1 MNQRLEAFSG
11 DGPASSRRILSR
23 SEPPAL
29 SSWLPGA
36 ASRWPDRIALE
47 AEGRAWSY
55 AQLWTEVSS
64 LSQQLRQQG
73 LRPGD
78 RLGIAATRSA
88 DTIMA
93 ILAAVDAGLAYVPL
107 DLSYPSARLRAMVD
121 ETLPRLVL
129 GQAVA
134 LQELE
139 RLIGDF
145 ARLVRPSPPSQPAFA
160 SEPDLCYVLFTSGST
175 GRPKGVALGT
185 RPLAHLIAFHAAD
198 PRLGQPARTLQ
209 FAPLSFDVHFQE
221 IFSTIA
227 CGGTLVLLPEAVRR
241 DPEQLHAAAAR
252 LSIERVFMPYVA
264 LQMLAEV
271 ATDAAPLALRDVI
284 SAGEQLQIT
293 PAIRRL
299 FEQLPAARLH
309 NHYGPTESHVVLV
322 HELPAQVSEWPA
334 IPPIGRPL
342 AHVLLAL
349 RDEQGQCRADA
360 RTGELLLGGD
370 CLAHGYFGS
379 PTLTAERFLD
389 GAPGL
394 PGRWYVTGDLVS
406 RDEAGGFVYLGRA
419 DQQLKVDGFR
429 IEPGEIELALMA
441 HPGVRE
447 AVVTAPELPGIGRQ
461 LVAHLVLREG
471 ADPSPLRRHL
481 LERLPEHMVPVRYVA
496 VETMPLTPSG
506 KIDRKQLPMP
516 SVDSP
521 VETPGRPT
529 DLPGTVRAL
538 WGELLGLDDLADD
551 ANLFDL
557 GARSLMVLRFVAR
570 MKALGITGLA
580 IADVYDRPTV
590 QGIAAALN
598 QQATLR
604 RPAAGGQ
611 KGTAGVAIVGMA
623 LRTPGAAGLDAF
635 WQQLLDGQEGI
646 RHFSPAELDASVPAS
661 MRERP
666 NFVAARG
673 VLEDADR
680 FDAAFFNIPAREATV
695 LDPQQRLLLELSWNA
710 LEHAAIDPSKGDMRV
725 GVYAGTANNSYITA
739 LRQEQPG
746 LVQQYGEFATML
758 ASEKDYV
765 ATRIAHRLNLN
776 GPAVSVHTACSTG
789 LVAVAQAWHALAAG
803 QCDVALAGGA
813 TVVVPQEAGYLHVEG
828 GMESADGHC
837 RPFDAAASGT
847 VFSSGGAVVVLKR
860 LEDALADGDTIHAV
874 IRGVGLNND
883 GGDKASFTAPSAS
896 GQAAAIRM
904 ALDHARVSARSIGYV
919 EAHGTATALGDP
931 IEVTALSRAWRADTA
946 DTEFCGLGSVK
957 SNLGHMVAA
966 AGVVGLIKATLAL
979 QREQI
984 PRTIHFRQANPQ
996 LGLEKTPFRV
1006 VAENTPW
1013 PRGAQPRRAA
1023 VSSFGVGGTN
1033 AHLVIEEAP
1042 AAAAEPVVRLD
1053 AETSVFL
1060 LPLSA
1065 RSPQALARRG
1075 AELARHLELHPD
1087 LPLAEVAATLMR
1099 GRVALPHR
1107 TSVVATRATD
1117 AAAALGRL
1125 PAAVQALKQPRT
1137 VFLFPGQGSQHA
1149 GMARGLYT
1157 QALAFREALDRC
1169 LAIVKSVGG
1178 VDLLPWLVEAVPGD
1192 TEANARLADT
1202 RHAQPALLSTSYA
1215 LASWLESVGVRP
1227 DAMIG
1232 HSVGEYA
1239 AACLAGVMSLED
1251 ALAAVIAR
1259 GEAMA
1264 QQPRGAMLAVRAGA
1278 EALRP
1283 LLPPGVE
1290 IAGCNA
1296 PALTVVSG
1304 PHEAI
1309 AALAVT
1315 LEAQGTGSSA
1325 LTVSHA
1331 FHSAMMDGALPAV
1344 QAALGRAI
1352 LQAPTACVYSCISG
1366 EPLTAAE
1373 ATDPGYWARQVRA
1386 TVQFSRAMGAEL
1398 ARADTVFVEV
1408 GPGQALTALL
1418 RQHPGIT
1425 GTPARH
1431 VALLGSAQKP
1441 GDAAVH
1447 AVQALGQIWCHGVNV
1462 AWPVPRG
1469 ARRTPLP
1476 TYPFAGE
1483 RYWFERLAPV
1493 SPSPSALP
1501 ATAVHPVTTVLSSS
1515 PMEPERVAPV
1525 SRLPRL
1531 QTELR
1536 RIFGDVTGL
1545 SADEFSPDQSLLD
1558 QGLDSLS
1565 LTQSTLEIESVFGI
1579 KLRFRRLLEDLDTV
1593 EKLANFLDGELPPDR
1608 LAPPAAP
1615 VAHVVAEVAIAAPAL
1630 LQAMSLPGAMALAAA
1645 PAAGAPVDTNLLLQ
1659 VLSQQ
1664 MQLMSQHLTLLG
1676 AAPPVST
1683 AVPLTVSAPAL
1694 PRAAIAA
1701 TPASPAR
1708 ASLASA
1714 PQLTP
1719 DASLVEKPFGASP
1732 RLTLKAQQD
1741 FTVAQQAWLD
1751 AFIARCDSRFG
1762 KSKAFSQQHRQRMAD
1777 PRVVTGFNPL
1787 WKDLVYPLVVER
1799 SKGCRMW
1806 DLDGNESID
1815 LLASFGA
1822 NFLGYQPPDLVEAMV
1837 EQLHHGIE
1845 LGPQHPLSAE
1855 VAELI
1860 SEFTGM
1866 ERVAFCN
1873 TGSEAVVGA
1882 LRIARTVTGRKT
1894 VVIFT
1899 NSYHGIVDEVI
1910 VRGSK
1915 QLRPLPAA
1923 PGIPPSA
1930 VEHML
1935 VLDYASEESL
1945 QVLRERA
1952 HELAAI
1958 MIEPIQN
1965 KVPTLQPR
1973 AFVQSLREICDEAGC
1988 ALIFDECVT
1997 GFRVAPGGAQE
2008 FYGIRGDLA
2017 CYGKIIGGGLPLSA
2031 IAGSA
2036 RWMDALDGG
2045 DWRYGDA
2052 SYPEAGVTYFA
2063 GTFVRHPL
2071 ALAAAK
2077 ASLLHIRRAG
2087 PALYRDINQRTQ
2099 TLITRLNTAFAERG
2113 APVKAVHCASL
2124 WRLAWDDG
2132 QKNVSLFYW
2141 LTRYHGL
2148 HLYEQFGHFVTEAMS
2163 DEDTGRIFEVFMA
2176 ALDELMALG
2185 FITPRDGAPTPPP
2198 GTLPDTGRSGAKEG
2212 PLSPGQTER
2221 WLAGNFDP
2229 AARRALNESLCLCLS
2244 GDVDGPALEQALRDV
2259 LERHEAFRISFDT
2272 EQPLQHL
2279 NPPQPYYI
2287 AHVDLRHEADADQ
2300 ALDRFCRTAND
2311 RAFALDRAPLAT
2323 VSVLR
2328 LADGRTV
2335 VHLVGSHLIFD
2346 GWASSVFN
2354 AELAQAYRARCT
2366 GNPPGLTEAASPL
2379 AFGADEQ
2386 ARFASPQGIE
2396 DLAFWKGLL
2405 TNPPPPLSLGDLT
2418 PGGPRQYGADTERAV
2433 IDGPVLAQLRQQA
2446 KSAGATLFQLL
2457 LTAVTMVLQ
2466 RQSASNDFVVSVP
2479 FASQSLSRRSPLIG
2493 DGVLDLPLR
2502 LRCEPGDTAAVL
2514 LRRVRSDLMDAL
2526 EHPLMT
2532 QGTVARALGLR
2543 SSGDRPPLTGV
2554 YFNLNPL
2561 VDLTAFKPLSATLHE
2576 GAKAGLLG
2584 ELFFNFYEKPDA
2596 LSFDLHHSTEYFSP
2610 SRARELV
2617 SALMAQ
2623 CAALASSLDIGLA
2636 APAPVATPAVDPR
2649 LLEWNQTDV
2658 PLDGQVRLEHWIEAQ
2673 ATRTPQSVAVVA
2685 PGARTDYQTLVTR
2698 ARRYAQLLH
2707 GRGIGPGMRVG
2718 VCLNRSAELVPA
2730 LLGVLK
2736 CGAAY
2741 VPLDPN
2747 FPRERLRFMAQDAE
2761 LALVITQS
2769 EHADLSGL
2777 ERVQQLRVD
2786 DDLTLI
2792 ESASAAELTG
2802 LAPPPPDSPAYVI
2815 YTSGSTG
2822 KPKGVVVPQ
2831 RAVCN
2836 FLASVRQTPGM
2847 VASDRLLAVTTL
2859 SFDIAVLELFL
2870 PLTCGA
2876 RVVLA
2881 QRDDMVDGEALARLL
2896 ESEGINLMQATPTT
2910 WHLLLD
2916 AGWQAPAGFRALCG
2930 GEALSASLAG
2940 RMLATDMELWNLY
2953 GPTETTVW
2961 STLARVTDADAPIVI
2976 GRPMHNTR
2984 VWVLDEAGQPAAV
2997 GAEGELCIGGLG
3009 LANGY
3014 FKRPELTAERFI
3026 PDPFDPTPGAR
3037 LYRTGDLG
3045 RWREDGT
3052 LEHLGRLD
3060 FQVKIRGYRIELGE
3074 IEACLEALPGVAR
3087 SVVLPVED
3095 APGQH
3100 RLIGYVTPR
3109 PGSALDVST
3118 MREALRGPLPD
3129 YMIPQQLV
3137 ALEQLPLLP
3146 NGKIDR
3152 KSLPVPDAA
3161 AAHVRGGRA
3170 PRNALENQLAATMA
3184 SVLKLQAVGI
3194 EDDFFSMGGHSL
3206 LAARLIGQINREH
3219 GLQLALR
3226 ALFESPTVEGLAA
3239 AVQKARGGDAPPPR
3253 APIVRRERQ
3262 EAAPLTLMQERIHF
3276 VERMQ
3281 PGRLSYHAPSGHR
3294 LRGPMNL
3301 DAFDRAFREVVRRQ
3315 DAFRTAI
3322 VSEGD
3327 GFVQRVDG
3335 SLDLSLLPLTDLSA
3349 LPEARRESALL
3360 DDMNRLTAQPFALDR
3375 APLFQARLYR
3385 LDDDHHALFLM
3396 AHHIVWDGWSFDLF
3410 YAEMAAHY
3418 QAFVLGQPS
3427 PLPPLQVGYGDFA
3440 VWHRQWMQSDEIRR
3454 QTDFWKRQLGEA
3466 RPRAAVHADKPR
3478 PKVSSGKAANEYLV
3492 LDASLVNDIQGLAR
3506 QTGSTTS
3513 IVLLATYA
3521 ALMSHWMDEPAPTI
3535 GMPVRGRPAPELESI
3550 MGFFNNTL
3558 PLRLHIDLSLSMTDT
3573 VRQVRQQLTHAIA
3586 NQDVPF
3592 ERISEELKLSAG
3604 AIYQALFNF
3613 QDVRGRQT
3621 RWGDLQH
3628 ERIHVSLDGATED
3641 MNLWLVEEDKGISGG
3656 FKYDPDLFLP
3666 DSIAALRH
3674 RFVRL
3679 LADGSRQPAQ
3689 SLASLLAP
3697 STTELKRLSDWEP
3710 QAPVAPASDIT
3721 KQIGRGWQTH
3731 PDMAVLQMADR
3742 SWTGTQLV
3750 RELTL
3755 LETGIRSRNGDPQ
3768 GPALQPTD
3776 DPFQQV
3782 LGLLA
3787 SVQTGKPAP
3796 DGIGAECVSAW
3807 LDGLRSTVQA
3817 RSSDTWLCF
3826 VDPGRPL
3833 FAGLLAAAGIAAGGR
3848 AVLVP
3853 WSQKDGTKD
3862 LGDLISASKA
3872 TVVHAPEAAWDRWL
3886 ASGKAEARGAT
3897 AILDTA
3903 AATTPRVDRL
3913 IAAGLSV
3920 VTVFREAGRGLPLAA
3935 GALENG
3941 SDAGRLGRPLES
3953 GLLKLTDAHGH
3964 AVAPGIAGELRLRV
3978 PDGPDRWQTIGTQ
3991 ARWRS
3996 DGQLQHLAGFAG
4008 ATFPLAQTPDLARV
4022 DLTAT
4027 APTGMTDT
4035 ESDMHALWCE
4045 LLGRTDIGLDDN
4057 FFDLGGYSLLAM
4069 GLVARIE
4076 VRLGKKIQPASLIEF
4091 PTVRGLSALLERSKG
4106 QSSLLRLRQGT
4117 GGPCVFF
4124 IHDIDGEVLLYRN
4137 LAMRLDPRHPV
4148 YALRPHGDDTLPI
4161 LHTRLVDMAD
4171 HYVKQIRAVQP
4182 EGPYILAGLCVGGE
4196 LAFKVASR
4204 LQAQGQRIAT
4214 LALIESA
4221 HASAVQR
4228 PHLAGK
4234 RRLDRLKRDLHPSEG
4249 QGSAMPRL
4257 TQSAFTLVSKTLSA
4271 VRFEVTSRTA
4281 RARLDAR
4288 MRKLRAT
4295 LDAGRRPRPATVV
4308 PTVRQIISFAQ
4319 RSARAKVRFE
4329 GDALLIRAKNGDGT
4343 LGDEPFIEQFV
4354 DPLFGWANGIT
4365 GRVVVADVDGGHST
4379 LLQEPYVASTHAVL
4393 QAYIDASLA
4402 SMALSAHQ
4410 PNAEAGR
4417 AATAP
4422 YPAAELTGV
4431 ET

>member
-1 MNQRLEAFSG
+1 MNQRIDALHKDA
-11 DGPASSRRILSR
+11 PAQPQILDR
-23 SEPPAL
+23 SAPPSL
-29 SSWLPGA
+29 SSWLPA
-36 ASRWPDRIALE
+36 AAARWPDRIAME
-47 AEGRAWSY
+47 TEGRPWSY

-64 LSQQLRQQG
+64 LSQQLCKQG

-78 RLGIAATRSA
+78 RLAIAATRSA
-88 DTIMA
+88 DTIVA

-107 DLSYPSARLRAMVD
+107 DLSYPPARLRAMVD

-129 GQAVA
+129 GEMVA

-145 ARLVRPSPPSQPAFA
+145 ARLDRPSPPSQPAFA
-160 SEPDLCYVLFTSGST
+160 AEPDLCYVLFTSGST
-175 GRPKGVALGT
+175 GKPKGVALGN

-221 IFSTIA
+221 ILSTVA
-227 CGGTLVLLPEAVRR
+227 CGGTLVLLPETVRR
-241 DPEQLHAAAAR
+241 DPEQLHAAMAK

-271 ATDAAPLALRDVI
+271 SSPVVALALRDVV

-299 FEQLPAARLH
+299 FEQCPTARLH

-322 HELPAQVSEWPA
+322 HELSALVSGWPA

-342 AHVLLAL
+342 AHVRLAL
-349 RDEQGQCRADA
+349 RDEQGRCHAEAQ
-360 RTGELLLGGD
+360 TGELLLGGD

-379 PTLTAERFLD
+379 PTLSAERFLD
-389 GAPGL
+389 EVPGL
-394 PGRWYVTGDLVS
+394 PGRWYLTGDLVRREPS
-406 RDEAGGFVYLGRA
+406 GEYVYLGRA

-441 HPGVRE
+441 HPTVRE
-447 AVVTAPELPGIGRQ
+447 AVVTAPDLPGIGRQ
-461 LVAHLVLREG
+461 LIAHVVLREG
-471 ADPSPLRRHL
+471 CDTGSLRRHL
-481 LERLPEHMVPVRYVA
+481 IERLPEHMVPVRYVA
-496 VETMPLTPSG
+496 VDNLPLTPSG
-506 KIDRKQLPMP
+506 KIDRSQLPLP
-516 SVDSP
+516 T
-521 VETPGRPT
+521 ETVRSGDVSAA
-529 DLPGTVRAL
+529 DLVGTVRAL
-538 WGELLGLDDLADD
+538 WQELLGLENLSDD

-570 MKALGITGLA
+570 LKAKGTEGLA

-590 QGIAAALN
+590 RGIAAALTR
-598 QQATLR
+598 QASLR
-604 RPAAGGQ
+604 SPTSGGRQ
-611 KGTAGVAIVGMA
+611 GTAGIAIVGMA
-623 LRTPGAAGLDAF
+623 LRTPGAAGLEAF
-635 WQQLLDGQEGI
+635 WQQLLEGREGI

-661 MRERP
+661 VRDRP

-673 VLEDADR
+673 VLEDAAR
-680 FDAAFFNIPAREATV
+680 FDAEFFGIPAREATV

-710 LEHAAIDPSKGDMRV
+710 LEHAAIDPSKGELRV

-837 RPFDAAASGT
+837 RPFDAGASGT

-931 IEVTALSRAWRADTA
+931 IEVTALSRAWRTDTA
-946 DTEFCGLGSVK
+946 DTQFCGLGSVK

-996 LGLEKTPFRV
+996 LGLEQTPFRV

-1042 AAAAEPVVRLD
+1042 AAAAEPVVRPD
-1053 AETSVFL
+1053 AEASVFL

-1065 RSPQALARRG
+1065 RSPQALARRT
-1075 AELARHLELHPD
+1075 ADLARHLDLHPD

-1107 TSVVATRATD
+1107 ASVVATRATD

-1125 PAAVQALKQPRT
+1125 PSAVQALKQPRT

-1149 GMARGLYT
+1149 GMARSLYE
-1157 QALAFREALDRC
+1157 QAPAFREALDRC
-1169 LAIVKSVGG
+1169 LVIVKAVGG
-1178 VDLLPWLVEAVPGD
+1178 VDLLPWLVDAAPGD
-1192 TEANARLADT
+1192 ADANALLADT
-1202 RHAQPALLSTSYA
+1202 RHAQPALLSMSYA
-1215 LASWLESVGVRP
+1215 LASWLESVGVKP

-1264 QQPRGAMLAVRAGA
+1264 QQPRGSMLAVRAGA
-1278 EALRP
+1278 QALVPR
-1283 LLPPGVE
+1283 LPPGVE

-1309 AALAVT
+1309 SELAAS
-1315 LEAQGTGSSA
+1315 LETQGVGSGA

-1344 QAALGRAI
+1344 QAALGRAT
-1352 LQAPTACVYSCISG
+1352 LQAPKACVYSCISG
-1366 EPLTAAE
+1366 DPLTAAE
-1373 ATDPGYWARQVRA
+1373 ATDPSYWARQVRA
-1386 TVQFSRAMGAEL
+1386 TVQFSRALGAEL
-1398 ARADTVFVEV
+1398 GRADTLFVEV

-1418 RQHPGIT
+1418 RQHPGST
-1425 GTPARH
+1425 GTPTRH

-1441 GDAAVH
+1441 GDATVH
-1447 AVQALGQIWCHGVNV
+1447 AVQALGQLWCHGIDV

-1469 ARRTPLP
+1469 ARRAPLP
-1476 TYPFAGE
+1476 TYPFAGG
-1483 RYWFERLAPV
+1483 RYWFERLAAESSASPSSPAFAV
-1493 SPSPSALP
+1493 SPVPPVLPSNP
-1501 ATAVHPVTTVLSSS
+1501 RP
-1515 PMEPERVAPV
+1515 PETVAPV

-1531 QTELR
+1531 QAELR

-1545 SADEFSPDQSLLD
+1545 SAEEFSLDQSLLD

-1593 EKLANFLDGELPPDR
+1593 QKLAGFLDGELPPDR
-1608 LAPPAAP
+1608 FAPQAAP
-1615 VAHVVAEVAIAAPAL
+1615 VTHGVTEVVNTAPVL
-1630 LQAMSLPGAMALAAA
+1630 LQAMSLPGAMALDAARNV
-1645 PAAGAPVDTNLLLQ
+1645 GAPVDTNLLLQ

-1676 AAPPVST
+1676 APPLST
-1683 AVPLTVSAPAL
+1683 AVPLTVSATAL
-1694 PRAAIAA
+1694 PQAAIAA
-1701 TPASPAR
+1701 TSTASAR
-1708 ASLASA
+1708 ASSASP
-1714 PQLTP
+1714 PQSNL

-1741 FTVAQQAWLD
+1741 FTPAQQAWLD
-1751 AFIARCDSRFG
+1751 AFIARCDARFG
-1762 KSKAFSQQHRQRMAD
+1762 KSKAFSQKHRQRMAD

-1799 SKGCRMW
+1799 SQGCHMW
-1806 DLDGNESID
+1806 DLDGNRFID

-1837 EQLHHGIE
+1837 EQLHKGIE

-1935 VLDYASEESL
+1935 VLDYASEDSL
-1945 QVLRERA
+1945 RVLRERA

-2099 TLITRLNTAFAERG
+2099 TLVTRLNTAFAARG

-2132 QKNVSLFYW
+2132 QKNISLFYW

-2163 DEDTGRIFEVFMA
+2163 DADTGRIFEVFVA

-2259 LERHEAFRISFDT
+2259 LERHEAFRLSFDT
-2272 EQPLQHL
+2272 EQPLQRL
-2279 NPPQPYYI
+2279 NPPQPVDI

-2300 ALDRFCRTAND
+2300 ALDRFCRKAND
-2311 RAFALDRAPLAT
+2311 RAFALDRAPLAA
-2323 VSVLR
+2323 VSVLG

-2354 AELAQAYRARCT
+2354 AELAQAYRARCAGT
-2366 GNPPGLTEAASPL
+2366 PPAWTEAASPL

-2457 LTAVTMVLQ
+2457 LTAVSMVLQ
-2466 RQSASNDFVVSVP
+2466 RQSASNDFVISVP
-2479 FASQSLSRRSPLIG
+2479 FASQSLRRRGPLIG

-2502 LRCEPGDTAAVL
+2502 LRCEPGDTAAGL

-2561 VDLTAFKPLSATLHE
+2561 VDLTAFAPLSATLHE

-2596 LSFDLHHSTEYFSP
+2596 LSFDLHHSTEYFSAR
-2610 SRARELV
+2610 RARELV

-2623 CAALASSLDIGLA
+2623 CAALAGSLDIGLA
-2636 APAPVATPAVDPR
+2636 APAPVATPAADPR
-2649 LLEWNQTDV
+2649 LLDWNHTDV
-2658 PLDGQVRLEHWIEAQ
+2658 PLDGQARLEHWIEAQ
-2673 ATRTPQSVAVVA
+2673 AARTPEAVAVVA
-2685 PGARTDYQTLVTR
+2685 PGARTDYQSLVTR
-2698 ARRYAQLLH
+2698 ARRYAQVMH
-2707 GRGIGPGMRVG
+2707 GRGICPGMRVG
-2718 VCLNRSAELVPA
+2718 VCLHRSAELVPA

-2769 EHADLSGL
+2769 EHAGLSGL
-2777 ERVQQLRVD
+2777 DRAQQLRVD
-2786 DDLTLI
+2786 DDLALI
-2792 ESASAAELTG
+2792 ESASDAELTHP
-2802 LAPPPPDSPAYVI
+2802 APLPPDSPAYVI

-2847 VASDRLLAVTTL
+2847 VAGDRLLAVTTL

-2896 ESEGINLMQATPTT
+2896 QSEGINVMQATPTT

-2916 AGWQAPAGFRALCG
+2916 AGWQAPARFRALCG

-2940 RMLATDMELWNLY
+2940 RMLAAGMELWNLY

-2961 STLARVTDADAPIVI
+2961 STLARVTDAAAPIVI

-2984 VWVLDEAGQPAAV
+2984 VWVLDEAGQPALV

-3014 FKRPELTAERFI
+3014 FKRPELTSERFI

-3100 RLIGYVTPR
+3100 RLIGYLTAR
-3109 PGSALDVST
+3109 PGSALDVAT

-3161 AAHVRGGRA
+3161 AAPLRAGRP
-3170 PRNALENQLAATMA
+3170 PRNALETQLASTMA

-3194 EDDFFSMGGHSL
+3194 EDDFFSLGGHSL

-3239 AVQKARGGDAPPPR
+3239 AVQKARSGDAPPPR
-3253 APIVRRERQ
+3253 APIVRREQ
-3262 EAAPLTLMQERIHF
+3262 QDTAPLTLMQERIHF

-3322 VSEGD
+3322 VAEDD
-3327 GFVQRVDG
+3327 GFVQRVDR
-3335 SLDLSLLPLTDLSA
+3335 SLALSLLPLTDLSV
-3349 LPEARRESALL
+3349 LPEAQREPALL
-3360 DDMNRLTAQPFALDR
+3360 ADMNRLTAQPFALDR

-3418 QAFVLGQPS
+3418 QAFVQGQPS

-3440 VWHRQWMQSDEIRR
+3440 AWHRQWMQSEEIRL
-3454 QTDFWKRQLGEA
+3454 QTDFWKQLLGEA
-3466 RPRAAVHADKPR
+3466 RPRPAVHTDKPR
-3478 PKVSSGKAANEYLV
+3478 PKVSSGKAANEHLV
-3492 LDASLVNDIQGLAR
+3492 LDAALVNDLQGMAR

-3513 IVLLATYA
+3513 IVLLTAYA
-3521 ALMSHWMDEPAPTI
+3521 ALMSQWMDEPAPII
-3535 GMPVRGRPAPELESI
+3535 GLPVRGRPAPELESI

-3558 PLRLHIDLSLSMTDT
+3558 PLRLHVDLSLSMTDT

-3592 ERISEELKLSAG
+3592 ERIAEELDLSAG

-3621 RWGDLQH
+3621 RWGDLKH

-3666 DSIAALRH
+3666 DSIAALRD

-3679 LADGSRQPAQ
+3679 LANGTRQPGH
-3689 SLASLLAP
+3689 SLASLLTP
-3697 STTELKRLSDWEP
+3697 SATELIRLSDWESV
-3710 QAPVAPASDIT
+3710 APIAPASDIAT
-3721 KQIGRGWQTH
+3721 QIGREWQDH
-3731 PDMAVLQMADR
+3731 PEVAVLQMADR
-3742 SWTGTQLV
+3742 SWTGSQLV
-3750 RELTL
+3750 QELAK
-3755 LETGIRSRNGDPQ
+3755 LEAGIRSRSSDPQ
-3768 GPALQPTD
+3768 GSVLQASE

-3787 SVQTGKPAP
+3787 TVQTGAPAP
-3796 DGIGAECVSAW
+3796 DGIGAQRVSAW
-3807 LDGLRSTVQA
+3807 LDGLCSTVQA

-3826 VDPGRPL
+3826 VDPGPPL

-3853 WSQKDGTKD
+3853 WTSKEGNTD
-3862 LGDLISASKA
+3862 LGDLIRASKA

-3886 ASGKAEARGAT
+3886 TSGKAEARGAT
-3897 AILDTA
+3897 AILDNS
-3903 AATTPRVDRL
+3903 AATPLRVDRML
-3913 IAAGLSV
+3913 AAGLSV
-3920 VTVFREAGRGLPLAA
+3920 VTVFREAAFGFPLAA
-3935 GALENG
+3935 GVLESG
-3941 SDAGRLGRPLES
+3941 SNVGRLGRPLES

-3964 AVAPGIAGELRLRV
+3964 AVTPGIAGEMRLRV
-3978 PDGPDRWQTIGTQ
+3978 PDEPDRWQTIGTR

-4008 ATFPLAQTPDLARV
+4008 ATFPLAQNPDLARV

-4027 APTGMTDT
+4027 VPKGMTDT

-4069 GLVARIE
+4069 GLVAKIE

-4091 PTVRGLSALLERSKG
+4091 PTVRGLSALVERSKG
-4106 QSSLLRLRQGT
+4106 QSSLLRLRAGT
-4117 GGPCVFF
+4117 GGPAVFF

-4137 LAMRLDPRHPV
+4137 LAMRLDARHPV

-4161 LHTRLVDMAD
+4161 LHTRLVDMAN
-4171 HYVKQIRAVQP
+4171 HYVKQILEVQP

-4196 LAFKVASR
+4196 LAFKVASL

-4221 HASAVQR
+4221 HASAVER
-4228 PHLAGK
+4228 PHLSAK
-4234 RRLDRLKRDLHPSEG
+4234 RRLDRLKQELLPKAGDN
-4249 QGSAMPRL
+4249 SAVGRL
-4257 TQSAFTLVSKTLSA
+4257 THGAMALVSKTLSA
-4271 VRFEVTSRTA
+4271 ARFEVTSRMA
-4281 RARLDAR
+4281 HAKLDAE
-4288 MRKLRAT
+4288 MKKLQAI
-4295 LDAGRRPRPATVV
+4295 LDAGSRPAPGTVV
-4308 PTVRQIISFAQ
+4308 PTVRQIIAYAQ
-4319 RSARAKVRFE
+4319 RSARSKVLFA
-4329 GDALLIRAKNGDGT
+4329 GDALLIRARRGDGT
-4343 LGDEPFIEQFV
+4343 LGDQPFIEQFV
-4354 DPLFGWANGIT
+4354 DPLLGWANGIV
-4365 GRVVVADVDGGHST
+4365 GQVVVADVDGGHST

-4402 SMALSAHQ
+4402 AVTQEARQAHGETSNSTPAPREVVDLS
-4410 PNAEAGR
+4410 G
-4417 AATAP
+4417 AP
-4422 YPAAELTGV
+4422 S
-4431 ET
+4431 